1 MPYRSKPDHRDNTA
15 LKSQWVIVCADEVSC
30 FNLATS
36 QNWSSDASTRWGL
49 HFSPNVANLGQSA
62 LAFGIPPRALFIAK
76 FIDGN
81 ANDLWHGYPA
91 DPYRN
96 EHDLPPTSV
105 LKIWQS
111 QSHLRPALIRK
122 LVKGQLCAL

>member
-1 MPYRSKPDHRDNTA
+1 MPYGFKPDHRDNTT
-15 LKSQWVIVCADEVSC
+15 LKSQWVILCADEVNC

-36 QNWSSDASTRWGL
+36 QDWSSDASTRWGL
-49 HFSPNVANLGQSA
+49 HFNPSVANLGQSA

-96 EHDLPPTSV
+96 QHDLPPTSV

-111 QSHLRPALIRK
+111 ESHLRPALIRK
-122 LVKGQLCAL
+122 LVKGRLCAL